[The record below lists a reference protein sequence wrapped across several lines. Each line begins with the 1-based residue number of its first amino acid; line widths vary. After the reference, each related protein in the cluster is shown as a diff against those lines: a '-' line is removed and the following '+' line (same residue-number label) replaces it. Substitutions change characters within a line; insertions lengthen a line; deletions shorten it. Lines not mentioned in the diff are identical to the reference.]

1 MMREHY
7 PIVVV
12 GAGPAGL
19 TLANLLGTL
28 GVETLLVERN
38 SSTVG
43 EPRAVSID
51 DESLRTM
58 QSLGLIEEI
67 QGALVAGYG
76 SHYFAANGHC
86 FAKVEPTGQP
96 YGYPRRN
103 AFRQPI
109 LERQLRHGLGRFPSV
124 TCRFSCAMTKFNQGP
139 SAVHVELLDGDGTGH
154 RVSCDYLIG
163 CDGASSTVRKALGIT
178 LEGTTFSERWL
189 IIDLENCVNE
199 TMHTKVF
206 CDPRRP
212 CIMLPGPSLTRR
224 YEFKIHDGER
234 EEDVLH
240 PRMIER
246 LLGAHSALPRSTL
259 RRKAVYTFHARIAPR
274 WQVGRVF
281 LAGDSAHLTPPFAGQ
296 GMNSGIRDVQN
307 LAWKLAAVLRG
318 RAGMGLLETYEIER
332 RDHAWQMIQLALRM
346 GRIMAPRSRFAAW
359 LHESIFGALQLYPPA
374 RDYVAHM
381 KYKPKPRVK
390 RGFLVAD
397 GRPSRRTLVGR
408 MFPQAIL
415 RCNDGALVLLDDLLG
430 NNFAMLAYEEE
441 VADIEPLFGLPLWD
455 TLACRRLLIL
465 GRSAASIQPPVATAV
480 DESGALAASFS
491 SYRHHVL
498 LLRPDRYV
506 AAAIPLSKNS
516 SAIGTIER
524 LLAETWKDTDGS
536 DVAGRRLDRA
546 DHLGSGRAIAAISR

>member
-1 MMREHY
+1 MKEHY
-7 PIVVV
+7 PVIVV

-28 GVETLLVERN
+28 GVETLLIERN
-38 SSTVG
+38 PSTVG

-67 QGALVAGYG
+67 KGALVAGYG
-76 SHYFAANGHC
+76 SHYFAADGNC

-109 LERQLRHGLGRFPSV
+109 LERQLRDGLRRFPTV
-124 TCRFSCAMTKFNQGP
+124 TCRFACEMTRFTQDP
-139 SAVHVELLDGDGTGH
+139 SAAHVEAVDGNGTGH
-154 RVSCDYLIG
+154 RVSCDYLVG
-163 CDGASSTVRKALGIT
+163 CDGASSSVRKALGIT

-206 CDPRRP
+206 CDPGRP

-224 YEFKIHDGER
+224 YEFKIHDTER
-234 EEDVLH
+234 DEDVLD
-240 PRMIER
+240 PTTIER
-246 LLGAHSALPRSTL
+246 LLGTHGAPPRSTL

-274 WQVGRVF
+274 WREGRIF

-318 RAGMGLLETYEIER
+318 SAGIRLLETYDIER
-332 RDHAWQMIQLALRM
+332 RGHAWEMIKLALRL

-359 LHESIFGALQLYPPA
+359 MHERIFGVLQLYPPA
-374 RDYVAHM
+374 RDYVAQM

-390 RGFLVAD
+390 RGFLIAD
-397 GRPSRRTLVGR
+397 GRPLRRTLVGR
-408 MFPQAIL
+408 MFPQVIL
-415 RCNDGALVLLDDLLG
+415 RRDDGALVLLDDLLG
-430 NNFAMLAYEEE
+430 NNFALLAYEEE
-441 VADIEPLFGLPLWD
+441 AVCTEPLFSMPLWD
-455 TLACRRLLIL
+455 RLDCRRLLIS
-465 GRSAASIQPPVATAV
+465 GRSAAGIGPLAATAV

-506 AAAIPLSKNS
+506 AAAIPLAKNA
-516 SAIGTIER
+516 SAIGAVER
-524 LLAETWKDTDGS
+524 LFAGTWKETD
-536 DVAGRRLDRA
+536 
-546 DHLGSGRAIAAISR
+546 